1 MDKLNY
7 TGSPLCPQKIE
18 YIWETFFRKF
28 QKAKLEFLVCLG
40 FPAGSVVK
48 NPPANAGDMGSIPGS
63 ERSLREI
70 NGNPLLY
77 SCLGNP
83 MDRGAWHVTVYEVTK
98 VLDMI
103 LQLNNSKQP
112 FTLYLQLFTC
122 IYIVLAM
129 TSNLDLSC

>member
-1 MDKLNY
+1 MC
-7 TGSPLCPQKIE
+7 S
-18 YIWETFFRKF
+18 
-28 QKAKLEFLVCLG
+28 G
-40 FPAGSVVK
+40 FPVGSVVKK
-48 NPPANAGDMGSIPGS
+48 NPPANAGDMGLIPGS

-83 MDRGAWHVTVYEVTK
+83 MDRGAWQVTVYEVTK

-122 IYIVLAM
+122 IYIVFTMYLHRMSYDKQSRLVMLGM
-129 TSNLDLSC
+129 TSNLDSHKSTWEHVVSGYMQIL

>member
-18 YIWETFFRKF
+18 CIWGKFFRKF
-28 QKAKLEFLVCLG
+28 QNAELEFLVCLG
-40 FPAGSVVK
+40 FPVGSVVK
-48 NPPANAGDMGSIPGS
+48 KNPPVNAGEMGLIPGS

-83 MDRGAWHVTVYEVTK
+83 MDRGAWQVTVHEVTK

-112 FTLYLQLFTC
+112 FTLY
-122 IYIVLAM
+122 
-129 TSNLDLSC
+129 

>member
-1 MDKLNY
+1 
-7 TGSPLCPQKIE
+7 
-18 YIWETFFRKF
+18 
-28 QKAKLEFLVCLG
+28 
-40 FPAGSVVK
+40 
-48 NPPANAGDMGSIPGS
+48 
-63 ERSLREI
+63 
-70 NGNPLLY
+70 
-77 SCLGNP
+77 

-129 TSNLDLSC
+129 TSNLDSHKSTWERVVSGYMQIL

>member
-18 YIWETFFRKF
+18 YIWENFFRKF

-48 NPPANAGDMGSIPGS
+48 KPPANAGDMGSIPGS

-83 MDRGAWHVTVYEVTK
+83 MDRGAWQVTVYEVTK

-103 LQLNNSKQP
+103 LQLNNSKQA